1 MNAAEWGAIA
11 FGSTLALVIGLRLS
25 QDGMLIAA
33 FLLLSLVALVGR
45 WLSRWIERRLRR
57 DTPAVVVERRA
68 SSGLWQGW
76 KRPPCR
82 GLSPSRVAAAGPT
95 CRRPSPTPSSPR
107 RATEGR
113 GEPIDTQA

>member
-76 KRPPCR
+76 KRPLALPW
-82 GLSPSRVAAAGPT
+82 PIAE
-95 CRRPSPTPSSPR
+95 PR
-107 RATEGR
+107 RGGWPHMSEAITNAQQ
-113 GEPIDTQA
+113 PPQSH